1 MIPVDSLLYKI
12 DQKLNKLSTNAH
24 QQIQL
29 EDKIL
34 ALNEAQIKLIKQK
47 VDGIAVA
54 NGMGMDS
61 FKKRYEDL
69 QSLVVAYNDGVLPLT
84 LADPILNRWAANV
97 HALEPKYMFYVDS
110 YILADKGRC
119 TDRQIWIN
127 RDLAKHG
134 DLQFIVNNI
143 HYKPSFEYQET
154 FNWLSS
160 DELSIFTDGTFTPT
174 ELKLDYIRKPA
185 YIHNAQDFLP
195 TQSYTLPNGTVL
207 VGTQNCELPEHTHR
221 EIVDIAV
228 LITTGNLQIPDYQIK
243 QAKMNLN
250 N

>member
-12 DQKLNKLSTNAH
+12 DQKLNKLSTNEH

-47 VDGIAVA
+47 VDGFSTLSGLGLDA
-54 NGMGMDS
+54 

-69 QSLVVAYNDGVLPLT
+69 QSLVVNYAHQPLT
-84 LADPILNRWAANV
+84 LTLKNTQLQQWFSYL
-97 HALEPKYMFYVDS
+97 HELEPKYMFYIDS

-119 TDRQIWIN
+119 KDRIIWIN

-134 DLQFIVNNI
+134 DLSLILNND

-154 FNWLSS
+154 FNFISS
-160 DELSIFTDGTFTPT
+160 DEISVFTDGTFTPSKIYISYMRYPVYINK
-174 ELKLDYIRKPA
+174 EGYVMLDG
-185 YIHNAQDFLP
+185 QD
-195 TQSYTLPNGTVL
+195 SYN
-207 VGTQNCELPEHTHR
+207 QDCELETYL
-221 EIVDIAV
+221 EDELLDLTVQNLAMYTENASAV
-228 LITTGNLQIPDYQIK
+228 QSAQYRIQTNE
-243 QAKMNLN
+243 
-250 N
+250 

>member
-12 DQKLNKLSTNAH
+12 DQRLNKLSTNEH

-47 VDGIAVA
+47 IDGMSVA

-69 QSLVVAYNDGVLPLT
+69 QSLVLNYNHQPLELVLED
-84 LADPILNRWAANV
+84 ADLNQWRANI
-97 HALEPKYMFYVDS
+97 HQLEPKYMFYVDS
-110 YILADKGRC
+110 YVLADKGRC
-119 TDRQIWIN
+119 KDRRIWIN

-134 DLQFIVNNI
+134 DLQFILNND

-154 FNWLSS
+154 FNVLAS
-160 DELSIFTDGTFTPT
+160 DKISIFTDGTFTPNNIQIMYMRYPQYINK
-174 ELKLDYIRKPA
+174 EGYIMLD
-185 YIHNAQDFLP
+185 
-195 TQSYTLPNGTVL
+195 GTPSFDE
-207 VGTQNCELPEHTHR
+207 NCELELYLEDELLDLTVQNLAMYT
-221 EIVDIAV
+221 ENDDAV
-228 LITTGNLQIPDYQIK
+228 KNAAYRIQTSE
-243 QAKMNLN
+243 
-250 N
+250 

>member
-47 VDGIAVA
+47 VDGISVVS
-54 NGMGMDS
+54 GLGMDA

-69 QSLVVAYNDGVLPLT
+69 QRLVIDYNHQPLQLT
-84 LADPILNRWAANV
+84 ESDKEIHQWKTNI
-97 HALEPKYMFYVDS
+97 HQLEPKYMFYVDS
-110 YILADKGRC
+110 YVLADKGRC
-119 TDRQIWIN
+119 KDRKIWIN

-134 DLQFIVNNI
+134 DLQYILNND

-154 FNWLSS
+154 FNFLAS
-160 DELSIFTDGTFTPT
+160 DEISIFTDGTFTP
-174 ELKLDYIRKPA
+174 KSINIMYMRYPQYINKAGYIMLDGLPSFD
-185 YIHNAQDFLP
+185 QD
-195 TQSYTLPNGTVL
+195 
-207 VGTQNCELPEHTHR
+207 CELETYL
-221 EIVDIAV
+221 EDELLDLTVQNLAMYTENAAAV
-228 LITTGNLQIPDYQIK
+228 QSAQFRIQTNE
-243 QAKMNLN
+243 
-250 N
+250 

>member
-12 DQKLNKLSTNAH
+12 DQRLNKLSTNEH

-47 VDGIAVA
+47 VDGISVVS
-54 NGMGMDS
+54 GLGFDS

-69 QSLVVAYNDGVLPLT
+69 QSLVMGYNEGKLSLK
-84 LADPILNRWAANV
+84 LKNAELNQWAANI
-97 HALEPKYMFYVDS
+97 HTLSPKYMFYVDS

-119 TDRQIWIN
+119 KDRQIWIN

-134 DLQFIVNNI
+134 DLQFVLNNA

-154 FNWLSS
+154 FNFLSS
-160 DELSIFTDGTFTPT
+160 DEISIFTDGTFTP
-174 ELKLDYIRKPA
+174 KDIYISYMRYPV
-185 YIHNAQDFLP
+185 YIDKTGYVKFDGTDSVDQD
-195 TQSYTLPNGTVL
+195 
-207 VGTQNCELPEHTHR
+207 CELETYL
-221 EIVDIAV
+221 EDELLDLTVE
-228 LITTGNLQIPDYQIK
+228 NLSMYTENMSAMQTAQYRIQT
-243 QAKMNLN
+243 NE
-250 N
+250 

>member
-1 MIPVDSLLYKI
+1 MIPIDSLLYKI

-47 VDGIAVA
+47 VDGGTS

-69 QSLVVAYNDGVLPLT
+69 QSLIISYDDGVLT
-84 LADPILNRWAANV
+84 LKEVDKNINRWSANI
-97 HALEPKYMFYVDS
+97 HSLEPKYMFYVDS
-110 YILADKGRC
+110 YVIASKGKCKNRK
-119 TDRQIWIN
+119 IWIN
-127 RDLAKHG
+127 QDLAKHG
-134 DLQFIVNNI
+134 DLSLLLNNV

-160 DELSIFTDGTFTPT
+160 DEISIFTDGTFTPS
-174 ELKLDYIRKPA
+174 KIYIMYMRYPVYMDKEG
-185 YIHNAQDFLP
+185 YIKFDGNPSTNVD
-195 TQSYTLPNGTVL
+195 
-207 VGTQNCELPEHTHR
+207 CELETYL
-221 EIVDIAV
+221 EDELLDLTVQNLAMYTENASAV
-228 LITTGNLQIPDYQIK
+228 QSAQFRIQTNE
-243 QAKMNLN
+243 
-250 N
+250 

>member
-54 NGMGMDS
+54 NGMGMDA

-69 QSLVVAYNDGVLPLT
+69 QRLVMNYNHQPLD
-84 LADPILNRWAANV
+84 LVIKDPDLNQWAANFD
-97 HALEPKYMFYVDS
+97 LLQPKYMFYIDS
-110 YILADKGRC
+110 YVLADKGRC
-119 TDRQIWIN
+119 KNRKIWIN

-134 DLQFIVNNI
+134 DLQFILNNE

-154 FNWLSS
+154 FNFLAS
-160 DELSIFTDGTFTPT
+160 DEISIFTDGTFTPNNIQIMYMRYP
-174 ELKLDYIRKPA
+174 DYINKEG
-185 YIHNAQDFLP
+185 YIMLDGTPSYNQD
-195 TQSYTLPNGTVL
+195 
-207 VGTQNCELPEHTHR
+207 CELATYLED
-221 EIVDIAV
+221 EILDLTVQNLAMYTENAAAV
-228 LITTGNLQIPDYQIK
+228 QSAQFRIQTNE
-243 QAKMNLN
+243 
-250 N
+250 